1 MRVLGYLPNSI
12 VDGVGIRQVF
22 FLAGCPH
29 HCKGCH
35 NPESWNPNG
44 GEEYTVEEIVSK
56 ALSSRYDVTFSGGEP
71 LYQLTE
77 LNAVLSVIQRSKSIW
92 VYTGYTWEQIMEN
105 EALKSALPNIDVLVD
120 GRFEEDK
127 RNPEMRFR
135 GSENQRIIDVKK
147 SLTEGKVVLW
157 EECK

>member
-35 NPESWNPNG
+35 NPQSWNPSG
-44 GEEYTVEEIVSK
+44 GEHYTVKEIITK
-56 ALSSRYDVTFSGGEP
+56 ALSSPYDVTFSGGDP
-71 LYQLTE
+71 LYQLAE
-77 LNAVLSVIQRSKSIW
+77 LDAVMRVIKPNKGIW
-92 VYTGYTWEQIMEN
+92 VYTGYTWEEIMEN
-105 EALKSALPNIDVLVD
+105 DALKSVLPNIDVLVD

-127 RNPEMRFR
+127 RNPELRFR
-135 GSENQRIIDVKK
+135 GSENQRIIDVQK
-147 SLTEGKVVLW
+147 SLNEGKVVIW
-157 EECK
+157 EGCK

>member
-35 NPESWNPNG
+35 NPQSWNPTG
-44 GEEYTVEEIVSK
+44 GENYTVEEIAIK
-56 ALSSRYDVTFSGGEP
+56 ALKSPYNVTFSGGEP

-77 LNAVLSVIQRSKSIW
+77 LNALMGLIKPNKSIW

-105 EALKSALPNIDVLVD
+105 DALKSVLPLIDVLVD

-127 RNPEMRFR
+127 KNPELVFR
-135 GSENQRIIDVKK
+135 GSENQRIIDVQK
-147 SLTEGKVVLW
+147 SLKSGKVVLW
-157 EECK
+157 EEC